1 MKQYFIKDIVN
12 QIFEKKVIIFCKTKQ
27 ECEEVVN
34 FYRKHFNSGDCAF
47 TDNHYSYPGDM
58 CIELN
63 QSHWSYCDSAYYSKK
78 DKYIVISLKHVILS
92 ADKRIRGFEVV
103 EKRKN
108 EGVEI
113 TLPKRG
119 TSESMAYD
127 FFSPI
132 SAEVKPGEIVKIWT
146 DVKAY
151 MQSGEGL
158 ILNVRSSMGGKFMI
172 ANTQGWIEPDYYN
185 NPSNEGNIG
194 FFLKNISNEVLT
206 INVGDRIGQG
216 MFIPFLV
223 SDNGNPE
230 EEVTRTGGFGST
242 GK

>member
-1 MKQYFIKDIVN
+1 MK
-12 QIFEKKVIIFCKTKQ
+12 
-27 ECEEVVN
+27 
-34 FYRKHFNSGDCAF
+34 
-47 TDNHYSYPGDM
+47 
-58 CIELN
+58 
-63 QSHWSYCDSAYYSKK
+63 
-78 DKYIVISLKHVILS
+78 
-92 ADKRIRGFEVV
+92 IRGFEVV

-108 EGVEI
+108 PEVDI
-113 TLPKRG
+113 ILPKRG

-127 FFSPI
+127 FFSPK
-132 SAEVKPGEIVKIWT
+132 SYTVEPNQIVKIWT

-158 ILNVRSSMGGKFMI
+158 ILNVRSSMGGKFMM

-185 NPSNEGNIG
+185 NEANEGNIG
-194 FFLKNISNEVLT
+194 FFLKNISNET
-206 INVGDRIGQG
+206 ITIAEGERIGQG

-230 EEVTRTGGFGST
+230 QEVKRTGGFGST